1 MISTDMTFT
10 GVSTVT
16 PPAVDLRCA
25 TSADLVVRMAPYAA
39 PWNGTGLPVAGALP
53 AVRLRGLMA
62 AAGTTGSI
70 ATGARLGTDALPSV
84 QSTASKG
91 FAVAGVDFEHISST
105 PGDLPPEDPLS

>member
-1 MISTDMTFT
+1 MISTDMTFA

-16 PPAVDLRCA
+16 SPAVGLRCPA
-25 TSADLVVRMAPYAA
+25 SADLVVRMAPYAA
-39 PWNGTGLPVAGALP
+39 PWSGTGLSLP
-53 AVRLRGLMA
+53 AVRLRGLIA

-84 QSTASKG
+84 QSTTPKG
-91 FAVAGVDFEHISST
+91 FAVAGVDSEHTSST